1 MRHQVETTCS
11 PSDRRDELACKRMRE
26 AVAAW
31 EAALGSRHVILDE
44 SERRAAESATYP
56 TRQSIPVILRP
67 GNRAEIQEILRIAN
81 RFQVPLYAVS
91 TGKNWGYG
99 SRVPS
104 AGGCALVELHR
115 LNRIVAF
122 DERLAYVT
130 VEPGVTQR
138 QLFTFLKENGSKL
151 WMDATGASPDCSL
164 IGNTVERGFGHT
176 PYGDHFANCCGLE
189 VVLPDGEVART
200 GFAGWKGA
208 HAAAVYRWGVGPSLD
223 GLFTQSNLGI
233 VTRMTVWLMPAPECF
248 QAFFF
253 RCEERHGLGPLV
265 DALRP
270 LRLNGTLRS
279 TVHIGN
285 DYKVLSGI
293 RQYPWEEAGG
303 KTPLPENVMA
313 RFRRQLQFGHWN
325 GSGALYGTKAQ
336 VAEARRLVR
345 GALRGNVGRL
355 QFLDENTLRLAER
368 FAKPYR
374 WLTGWDLSR
383 TLELA
388 RPVLGLMKG
397 IPAEQTL
404 GSVYW
409 RKRGPIPAQPDP
421 DRDGCGLLW
430 YSPVAPLEGSH
441 VERASGIATEVLTR
455 HGFEP
460 MISLSLVTDRAV
472 ACVVSICYDRAQ
484 AGEDGRAMA
493 CYEELGRSLTE
504 AGYPPY
510 RLGNMPVKGAGS
522 DAIGEK
528 LKRAFDPAGVL
539 SPGRYA
545 RVD

>member
-1 MRHQVETTCS
+1 MET
-11 PSDRRDELACKRMRE
+11 ACPLSATGGARNAGERLGQ
-26 AVAAW
+26 AIAAW
-31 EAALGSRHVILDE
+31 EAALGSRHVIIEE
-44 SERRAAESATYP
+44 SQRRAAESATFL
-56 TRQSIPVILRP
+56 TRQSIPAILRP
-67 GNRAEIQEILRIAN
+67 GNRAGVQETLRIAT
-81 RFQVPLYAVS
+81 RFGVPLYAVR

-99 SRVPS
+99 SRVP
-104 AGGCALVELHR
+104 AADGCALVELRR

-122 DERLAYVT
+122 DEKLAHVT

-164 IGNTVERGFGHT
+164 IGNTMERGFGHT
-176 PYGDHFANCCGLE
+176 PYGDHFAHCCGLE
-189 VVLPDGEVART
+189 VVLPDGETART
-200 GFAGWKGA
+200 GFAGWEGA
-208 HAAAVYRWGVGPSLD
+208 HAAAVYRWGLGPSVD

-233 VTRMTVWLMPAPECF
+233 VTRMTVWLMPAPEYF

-253 RCEERHGLGPLV
+253 RCEERHGLGPLM

-279 TVHIGN
+279 TVHVGN

-293 RQYPWEEAGG
+293 RQYPWEEAEGR
-303 KTPLPENVMA
+303 TPLPEGVMA
-313 RFRRQLQFGHWN
+313 RFRGQLQFGRWN
-325 GSGALYGTKAQ
+325 GSGALYGSKRQ
-336 VAEARRLVR
+336 VAEGRRLVR
-345 GALRGNVGRL
+345 KALEGKVGRL
-355 QFLDENTLRLAER
+355 QFLDEDTLRLAER
-368 FAKPYR
+368 FAKPYQ

-397 IPAEQTL
+397 VPADETL

-430 YSPVAPLEGSH
+430 YSPVTPLDGRH
-441 VERASGIATEVLTR
+441 VERASGIALEVLPR

-460 MISLSLVTDRAV
+460 MISLSLVTERAV
-472 ACVVSICYDRAQ
+472 ACVVSICYDRAE
-484 AGEDGRAMA
+484 AGEDGRAME
-493 CYEELGRSLTE
+493 CYEELSRKLMK

-510 RLGNMPVKGAGS
+510 RLGNQPARGAGY
-522 DAIGEK
+522 DLLGER
-528 LKRAFDPAGVL
+528 LKKALDPGGVL

-545 RVD
+545 RVE

>member
-1 MRHQVETTCS
+1 MET
-11 PSDRRDELACKRMRE
+11 ACPLSATGGARNAGERLGQ
-26 AVAAW
+26 AIAAW
-31 EAALGSRHVILDE
+31 EAALGSRHVIIEE
-44 SERRAAESATYP
+44 SQRRAAESATFL
-56 TRQSIPVILRP
+56 TRQSIPAILRP
-67 GNRAEIQEILRIAN
+67 GNRAEVQETLRIAN
-81 RFQVPLYAVS
+81 RFGVPLYAVS

-99 SRVPS
+99 SRVP
-104 AGGCALVELHR
+104 AADGCALVELRR

-122 DERLAYVT
+122 DEKLAHVT

-164 IGNTVERGFGHT
+164 IGNTMERGFGHT
-176 PYGDHFANCCGLE
+176 PYGDHFAHCCGLE

-200 GFAGWKGA
+200 GFAGWEGA
-208 HAAAVYRWGVGPSLD
+208 HAAAVYRWGLGPSVD

-233 VTRMTVWLMPAPECF
+233 VTRMTVWLMPAPEYF

-253 RCEERHGLGPLV
+253 RCEERHGLGPLM

-279 TVHIGN
+279 TVHVGN

-293 RQYPWEEAGG
+293 RQYPWEEAEGR
-303 KTPLPENVMA
+303 TPLPEGVMA
-313 RFRRQLQFGHWN
+313 RFRGQLQFGRWN
-325 GSGALYGTKAQ
+325 GSGALYGSKRQ
-336 VAEARRLVR
+336 VAEGRRLVR
-345 GALRGNVGRL
+345 KALEGKVGRL
-355 QFLDENTLRLAER
+355 QFLDEDTLRLAER
-368 FAKPYR
+368 FAKPYQ

-397 IPAEQTL
+397 VPADETL

-430 YSPVAPLEGSH
+430 YSPVTPLDGRH
-441 VERASGIATEVLTR
+441 VERASGIALEVLPR

-460 MISLSLVTDRAV
+460 MISLSLVTERAV
-472 ACVVSICYDRAQ
+472 ACVVSICYDRAE
-484 AGEDGRAMA
+484 AGEDGRAME
-493 CYEELGRSLTE
+493 CYEELSRKLMK

-510 RLGNMPVKGAGS
+510 RLGNQPARGAGY
-522 DAIGEK
+522 DLLGER
-528 LKRAFDPAGVL
+528 LKKALDPGGVL

-545 RVD
+545 RVE